1 MSYWNGHRWEA
12 QTPPTAEVKSATPSR
27 AKRVGVAVLE
37 AALVT
42 ALTFGL
48 IAGSAFAGKGG
59 GGAGGGSGKHGG
71 GGSGSGG
78 GTMSLVLVADT
89 NANGAPDWGD
99 TVTFNV
105 STTATTQP
113 NLDLTCKQNG
123 TVVYG
128 ATTGFYAGYPWPW
141 TQNMTLGSSMWTG
154 GAASCTARLYA
165 FAGSGTTTLATLS
178 FTAGG

>member
-1 MSYWNGHRWEA
+1 MSFWNGHRWEA
-12 QTPPTAEVKSATPSR
+12 ETPPAAAVTAAKPSR
-27 AKRVGVAVLE
+27 AKRIGVAALE
-37 AALVT
+37 ATLVT

-48 IAGSAFAGKGG
+48 IAGGAFAAKGG
-59 GGAGGGSGKHGG
+59 GGASAGGGKHG

-78 GTMSLVLVADT
+78 GSLSLVLVADA

-113 NLDLTCKQNG
+113 NLDLTCKQDG
-123 TVVYG
+123 IVVYG
-128 ATTGFYAGYPWPW
+128 ATTGFYASYPWPW
-141 TQNMTLGSSMWTG
+141 TQNMTLSSSAWSG

-178 FTAGG
+178 FAAGA